1 MEKATPQN
9 LDNET
14 SAMDKKKY
22 VAPKLEALGS
32 VVDLTQPEISIGA
45 GIDA

>member
-1 MEKATPQN
+1 MESATPQD

-22 VAPKLEALGS
+22 AAPKLEALGS
-32 VVDLTQPEISIGA
+32 FVDLTQPEVSIGA